1 LKDAVMVQR
10 EEERLKPLKEEIEYY
25 KQQNNIFR
33 HFQNY
38 QQIGRIT
45 AQIDSSFLK
54 KKPV

>member
-1 LKDAVMVQR
+1 MVQR
-10 EEERLKPLKEEIEYY
+10 EMERLEQLNEEKEYY
-25 KQQNNIFR
+25 TQQNKIFR

-45 AQIDSSFLK
+45 AQIDSSFLN

>member
-1 LKDAVMVQR
+1 MVQR

-25 KQQNNIFR
+25 KQQNNIFH

-54 KKPV
+54 KEPV